1 MLDPNP
7 RRSYHP
13 GAAMNMKWRRVLSVR
28 STDPWAGVRRSFVIL
43 MAMAPFFCF
52 GGCSDRSQELDERVT
67 VLQKE
72 LDNTET
78 QLQSANQ
85 SLKAARVEL
94 GHLKGTSARSGDT
107 GSEQPA
113 AARTVPAASLPSR
126 EVLEQSYTE
135 EAKALKQ
142 RLQAKLQNY
151 SVGTCTVRNI
161 AVASPDYP
169 VSSTISISL
178 RPNGGHPF
186 QLDVPAKA
194 DRTGKWSFP
203 EMPELI
209 ARIEEIGRS
218 ASQANPSRQPQT
230 SAASGSGMPANRTA
244 VVRWPDSGSTSGE
257 SNSSNPGPPATGG
270 VQAERQPT
278 GESSGPAANRT
289 FVVRWPDSAGGPP
302 QRNSLN
308 APNPRETVGANQKK
322 NASDQDVL
330 TQF

>member
-1 MLDPNP
+1 
-7 RRSYHP
+7 
-13 GAAMNMKWRRVLSVR
+13 
-28 STDPWAGVRRSFVIL
+28 

-52 GGCSDRSQELDERVT
+52 SGCSDRSQELDERVT

-78 QLQSANQ
+78 QLQAANQ

-94 GHLKGTSARSGDT
+94 RHLKGTSARLGDA
-107 GSEQPA
+107 GSEPTA
-113 AARTVPAASLPSR
+113 APASLPSR

-142 RLQAKLQNY
+142 RLQEKLQNY
-151 SVGTCTVRNI
+151 SVGTCTLRNI

-169 VSSTISISL
+169 VSSTVSISL
-178 RPNGGHPF
+178 RPNGGHSF
-186 QLDVPAKA
+186 QLEVPAKA

-203 EMPELI
+203 EIPELI
-209 ARIEEIGRS
+209 ARVEDIGRNS
-218 ASQANPSRQPQT
+218 SQANPNRQPQT
-230 SAASGSGMPANRTA
+230 SATSTSGLPANRTA
-244 VVRWPDSGSTSGE
+244 VVRWPDSSSTSGE
-257 SNSSNPGPPATGG
+257 SNSSNPGSAATGG
-270 VQAERQPT
+270 AQAERQPT

-289 FVVRWPDSAGGPP
+289 FVVRWPDSGGGPP

-308 APNPRETVGANQKK
+308 APNPRETIGANQKK

>member
-1 MLDPNP
+1 MLDPNR

-13 GAAMNMKWRRVLSVR
+13 AAAMNIKWRRVSSVR
-28 STDPWAGVRRSFVIL
+28 STDSWTGARRSFVIL
-43 MAMAPFFCF
+43 MALAPFFCF

-94 GHLKGTSARSGDT
+94 GHLKGASARLGDT
-107 GSEQPA
+107 RSEQPA
-113 AARTVPAASLPSR
+113 AAATLPSR

-135 EAKALKQ
+135 EAKAFKQ

-209 ARIEEIGRS
+209 ARIEEISRS
-218 ASQANPSRQPQT
+218 ASQANPNRQPQT
-230 SAASGSGMPANRTA
+230 SATSTSGLPSNRTA
-244 VVRWPDSGSTSGE
+244 VVRWPDSGPTSGE
-257 SNSSNPGPPATGG
+257 SNSSNPSPPATGG
-270 VQAERQPT
+270 VQAERQPA

-302 QRNSLN
+302 QRNSPN
-308 APNPRETVGANQKK
+308 APNPREPIGANQKK